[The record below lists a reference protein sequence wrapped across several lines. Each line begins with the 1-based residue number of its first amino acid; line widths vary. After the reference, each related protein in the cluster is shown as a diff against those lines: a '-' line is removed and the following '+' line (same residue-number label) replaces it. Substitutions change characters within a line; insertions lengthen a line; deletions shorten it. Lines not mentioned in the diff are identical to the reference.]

1 MKKNGS
7 QNTTQKKPK
16 AIGRQELNKNP
27 TFDSDIGTFGITRGG
42 KKDGI
47 MTSTNGKA

>member
-1 MKKNGS
+1 MVHKTLHK
-7 QNTTQKKPK
+7 KKPN
-16 AIGRQELNKNP
+16 AIGRQELHKNP

-47 MTSTNGKA
+47 MTPTNGNA